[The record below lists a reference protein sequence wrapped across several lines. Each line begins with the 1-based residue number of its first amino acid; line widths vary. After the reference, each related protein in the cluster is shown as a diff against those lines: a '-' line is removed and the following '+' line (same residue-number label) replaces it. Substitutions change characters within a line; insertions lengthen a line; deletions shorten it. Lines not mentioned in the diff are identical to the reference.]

1 MDLVKSIPTECQPFV
16 LMTLIM
22 AVLFIAALIRV
33 WLLRRT
39 ESKLLKNRDALE
51 LQILDQQKDLM
62 NTRQDA
68 NAWRAEMQR
77 QFDLFRHMASDQ
89 LKVEE
94 KRFDDLLQK
103 SREREHQLQTT
114 LDITKQMCVELPGTK
129 ARLMQ
134 LESIIGLDDGNHLS
148 AVSTPSASAPSF
160 NMAPMPDLDEVAST
174 AQITSPAEAPE
185 PAITESANTPVVA
198 DAIQIE
204 ISQIQQQNT
213 QLKQALA
220 AARLRSRVRERQTK
234 RGQNGKK

>member
-1 MDLVKSIPTECQPFV
+1 MKSIPIECQPFV

-148 AVSTPSASAPSF
+148 AVATPSASTPSF
-160 NMAPMPDLDEVAST
+160 DMAPMPDLDEVAST
-174 AQITSPAEAPE
+174 PQTISPAESTE
-185 PAITESANTPVVA
+185 PAKAKSANTHA
-198 DAIQIE
+198 MTDAIQIE

-234 RGQNGKK
+234 RGQNGKR